1 MKLGV
6 REGVSIFFGAV
17 FAGLLGRTIY
27 KKYKQKCKEKK
38 PPKFQSMFTEHES
51 VKEKHIN

>member
-6 REGVSIFFGAV
+6 REIFFGAV

-27 KKYKQKCKEKK
+27 KKYKQKRKEKK